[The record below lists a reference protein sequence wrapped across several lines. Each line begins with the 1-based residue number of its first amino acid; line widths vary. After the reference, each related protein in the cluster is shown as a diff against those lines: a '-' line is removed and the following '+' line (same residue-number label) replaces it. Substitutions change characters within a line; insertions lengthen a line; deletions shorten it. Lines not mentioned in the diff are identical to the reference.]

1 MGTAPPPSIV
11 DMNWDM
17 NWQIDRLLYKREK
30 TWGEKILLSPLTF
43 ASLPYGLAIRL
54 RILSYNLGFRR
65 QASLPCPVISVGN
78 ITVGGTGKTPLVI
91 TLAKGLLEKGIPLAI
106 LSRGYRGKASSEPV
120 VSDGKK
126 KLLSPEESGDE
137 PFLMA
142 QRLPEVPILVGKDRF
157 RTGHMAFER
166 FGVQG
171 ILLDDGFQ
179 YLRLHRDLDIVL
191 VDSSLGFGDH
201 HLLPRGILREPLSH
215 LRRAHLFLLTKV
227 EDVEACRP
235 LEKRLRE
242 IHPSSPIF
250 HSHYEPVGLIG
261 PRGEWED
268 PPALKG
274 KKVIALSGIG
284 NPAYFSTLL
293 KKMGAEVIREII
305 YPDHHTY
312 TTQDLTF
319 LEKNM
324 SGIDRIVATEKDMV
338 KLNDLHLDPFPVRS
352 LRIELRIWE
361 REEFFQRVVDVFA
374 QKGGRPIERT
384 R

>member
-1 MGTAPPPSIV
+1 
-11 DMNWDM
+11 MNWDM

-43 ASLPYGLAIRL
+43 ASLPYGWAIRL

-157 RTGHMAFER
+157 RNGHMAFER

-338 KLNDLHLDPFPVRS
+338 KLNDLNLDPFPVRF

-374 QKGGRPIERT
+374 QKGGRPIEGT